1 MTLPSYN
8 LSQYILRLFKQ
19 YSLFVFLLNGQL
31 VFAQGGG
38 LNNIATRILNTDYLD
53 KSGSNL
59 TAIKGSPFDEDLWQ
73 PAILYLKGGGKI
85 FVKKA
90 KLNNYTGELHYID
103 DMGKELAPIE
113 NSVVQFDF
121 VNEKDNNVIKKQ
133 YLFLPDPLK
142 NNQYYFFEV
151 HNQGKIK
158 LLSRKEK
165 FVFTE
170 NYDPLKGKTE
180 QYFKTNIFY
189 ALLNDTILNRLSDLN
204 REEVLKCL
212 PNLDQ
217 KNKVEIKQKL
227 KSIKEVV
234 NFLDPL
240 NQS

>member
-1 MTLPSYN
+1 M
-8 LSQYILRLFKQ
+8 
-19 YSLFVFLLNGQL
+19 
-31 VFAQGGG
+31 
-38 LNNIATRILNTDYLD
+38 
-53 KSGSNL
+53 
-59 TAIKGSPFDEDLWQ
+59 
-73 PAILYLKGGGKI
+73 
-85 FVKKA
+85 
-90 KLNNYTGELHYID
+90 
-103 DMGKELAPIE
+103 
-113 NSVVQFDF
+113 
-121 VNEKDNNVIKKQ
+121 
-133 YLFLPDPLK
+133 
-142 NNQYYFFEV
+142 
-151 HNQGKIK
+151 
-158 LLSRKEK
+158 SRKEK